1 MSDVKVSVLKNGPL
15 KVDGAI
21 ALVQDGAALPVQ
33 GAVVFLCRCGAS
45 AKKPF
50 CDGAHTRIGF
60 KDELVTADA

>member
-21 ALVQDGAALPVQ
+21 ALVQDGAALPLP
-33 GAVVFLCRCGAS
+33 GAAVFLCRCGAS

-50 CDGAHTRIGF
+50 CDGAHARIGF
-60 KDELVTADA
+60 KDESATADA

>member
-21 ALVQDGAALPVQ
+21 ALVQDGAELPVQ
-33 GAVVFLCRCGAS
+33 GAAVFLCRCGAS